1 MNKPLLLCISP
12 VRARA
17 GYGSHSRDI
26 VRSLIKLN
34 KYDIKILSIR
44 WGTTPLNV
52 LKPGIDDDILS
63 RLLLRPELSK
73 KPEIT
78 VQISVP
84 NEYNGDLG
92 LFNIGITAG
101 VETTICSPQ
110 WLEGLNRMNFNIV
123 PSKSAKSVFENSVY
137 GKKDQMGNIVSELRC
152 QKPIYVLFEGVD
164 TNVFKRNENI
174 TGNIKRKLNEFPEDF
189 LFLFVGHWLNG
200 ELGADRKDTGMLIK
214 IFLETFKNKLN
225 KPALLLKTGNTF
237 SYTERQELLAK
248 VNRIK
253 NVIQGDLPNIYI
265 LFGDLTQEEMND
277 LYNHTKV
284 KVHITFTKGEGFG
297 RPLLEASL
305 SEKPIIASG
314 WSGHLDFLPKE
325 KAILLPGTIS
335 QVHPSAVWNGVI
347 EPNSQW
353 FNVNYSYASNIMTD
367 VWKNYQ
373 KYVPMAKL
381 LAQENKEKFSLDKMV
396 EELDKLF
403 NEHVPKFAEQ
413 KTFNIPQLPRLTPIK
428 IKNEGKED
436 NKETEEIKEVQ
447 EKQ

>member
-34 KYDIKILSIR
+34 KYDIKILSIG

-52 LKPGIDDDILS
+52 LKP
-63 RLLLRPELSK
+63 
-73 KPEIT
+73 
-78 VQISVP
+78 
-84 NEYNGDLG
+84 
-92 LFNIGITAG
+92 G

-253 NVIQGDLPNIYI
+253 NVIQGYLPNIYI

-403 NEHVPKFAEQ
+403 NEHVH
-413 KTFNIPQLPRLTPIK
+413 
-428 IKNEGKED
+428 
-436 NKETEEIKEVQ
+436 
-447 EKQ
+447 